1 MDGSLGFDGGNGGV
15 DVLGDNITTVQHAAG
30 HVFTVSWIALD
41 HLVGWFE
48 TSVGDF
54 SNGELFVVGLNMKFE
69 KLCVGVKRT
78 YLLSRD
84 DWSVGNQWEM
94 DTWVWDQVSLELGKI
109 DVEGTIESEGG
120 GDG

>member
-1 MDGSLGFDGGNGGV
+1 MRR
-15 DVLGDNITTVQHAAG
+15 
-30 HVFTVSWIALD
+30 W
-41 HLVGWFE
+41 E
-48 TSVGDF
+48 
-54 SNGELFVVGLNMKFE
+54 
-69 KLCVGVKRT
+69 KRT

-94 DTWVWDQVSLELGKI
+94 DTWVWDQVSLELSKI